1 MFIRIL
7 PKWRAQLIFYAGIE
21 HVGGDMFHN
30 IPKGDAIVMK
40 VEFGYCVFKV
50 DDDKEFLGKFFQK

>member
-1 MFIRIL
+1 M
-7 PKWRAQLIFYAGIE
+7 
-21 HVGGDMFHN
+21 GGDMFHN